1 MMDTQGGNAMA
12 QVEVVDNLVW
22 DEKHFPAPPAVP
34 GYAPRELNHHERALE
49 GVSARLA
56 RGDASTRMVC
66 DAVEEWARSCA
77 RDPHFANPRH
87 IDVIV
92 RYLRTKARDFIERG
106 YSPFVIVDET
116 RAILKTA
123 GLDPG

>member
-1 MMDTQGGNAMA
+1 MALIEVADGN
-12 QVEVVDNLVW
+12 VGW
-22 DEKHFPAPPAVP
+22 DERYFPELPHVP
-34 GYAPRELNHHERALE
+34 GYAPRVLNEHERALE
-49 GVSARLA
+49 RACARHT
-56 RGDASTRMVC
+56 RGEASTGVVC

-77 RDPHFANPRH
+77 RDPDFANPKR

-92 RYLRTKARDFIERG
+92 RYLRTKARDFIERK

-116 RAILKTA
+116 RALLKTA